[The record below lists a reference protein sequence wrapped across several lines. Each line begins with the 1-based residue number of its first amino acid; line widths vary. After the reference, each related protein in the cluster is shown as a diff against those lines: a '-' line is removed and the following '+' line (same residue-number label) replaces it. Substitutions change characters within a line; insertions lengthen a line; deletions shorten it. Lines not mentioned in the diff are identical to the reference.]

1 MSVTYGLV
9 RITGGEHLGKLG
21 YYDNDEGKDAV
32 VYLEGAELLSA
43 DFVLVPPRFLE
54 QVEVT
59 SVGVERFKREHPELA
74 RQAGIE

>member
-1 MSVTYGLV
+1 MSVNYGLV

-43 DFVLVPPRFLE
+43 DFVLVPLRFLE
-54 QVEVT
+54 QIEVT

-74 RQAGIE
+74 RQAGID

>member
-21 YYDNDEGKDAV
+21 YYDNDEGKDAI
-32 VYLEGAELLSA
+32 VYLEGAELLSG
-43 DFVLVPPRFLE
+43 DYVIVSLRVLE

-59 SVGVERFKREHPELA
+59 SVRVERFKREHPELA

>member
-1 MSVTYGLV
+1 MRSLAWRMRASRRLAKFGT
-9 RITGGEHLGKLG
+9 
-21 YYDNDEGKDAV
+21 A
-32 VYLEGAELLSA
+32 AELLSG
-43 DFVLVPPRFLE
+43 DYVIVPFRFLE